1 VGLLIKLIYKEG
13 FFLEQLILENMKYGS
28 LVLEKKEYVYLKR
41 ILNISG
47 YAVDFEIQ
55 KSLIKLSDELKT
67 AHILEEEE
75 MPEDVVRLNS
85 IVKVISGDL
94 WEKTFQLVP
103 PSKKDEKN
111 NKISVFTPMGAALIG
126 YSVNDILLWDFPMG
140 LKELKIIEVTQEE
153 THDKNFNVLI

>member
-1 VGLLIKLIYKEG
+1 
-13 FFLEQLILENMKYGS
+13 MKYGS

-47 YAVDFEIQ
+47 YALDYEIQ
-55 KSLIKLSDELKT
+55 KSLMKLIDELKT

-75 MPEDVVRLNS
+75 MPEDVVRFNS
-85 IVKVISGDL
+85 FVTVISGDQ

-111 NKISVFTPMGAALIG
+111 NKISVFTPMGAALFG
-126 YSVNDILLWDFPMG
+126 YSVGDILLWDFPMG
-140 LKELKIIEVTQEE
+140 MKEIKIIEVAQE
-153 THDKNFNVLI
+153 THDKNFNVII